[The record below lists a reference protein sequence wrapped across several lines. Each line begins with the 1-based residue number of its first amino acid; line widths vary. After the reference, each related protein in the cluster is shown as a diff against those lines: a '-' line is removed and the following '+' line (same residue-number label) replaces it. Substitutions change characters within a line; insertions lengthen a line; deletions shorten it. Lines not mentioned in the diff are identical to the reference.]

1 MKQRERIG
9 LLPPVRTSDVL
20 VFSSRRKPFRRRDN
34 GVARTPRART
44 PFFKRMARRLRTARL
59 MERAGLRFV
68 AAPRRLE
75 SAYDDDR
82 ADAEEGRADAVVER
96 EREEEKEEHDEGPE
110 SDGDAEDD
118 DVHRSASSSDSD
130 EIQITGEIAAT
141 PPPRGTRA
149 PSLTPAAAVAL
160 ASRAL
165 RLTLKRERGHG
176 NCMFCAFASGLNSWL
191 ERGGRATPGWRHYVR
206 PLSEREDAAALHGAV
221 AGSNRGG
228 VEWTHLRRALVRAL
242 EDTVA
247 DARKR
252 DRDRVMTQLCAGE
265 EGRAWLRR
273 GKFARALPYERFRA
287 HLDVMAKDAAPHSG
301 RDTWTRFWGTDVEVT
316 ALCAALGVAAVVIEC
331 ADNHGGDHGRSPYY
345 LAVPADVAEETA
357 ADDGGW
363 DRFVKYDDGDE
374 ARRVGFGCDP
384 GGTCRTASGSATR
397 WSLRRPTDRR
407 ACDCASCGCARG
419 RKRRSK
425 RGRGAAR
432 GASGASGAGRGG
444 RGVTSPRL
452 SSFTRRVTSTR
463 CSRAKGRRW
472 CWSEAG
478 EIGF

>member
-1 MKQRERIG
+1 
-9 LLPPVRTSDVL
+9 
-20 VFSSRRKPFRRRDN
+20 
-34 GVARTPRART
+34 
-44 PFFKRMARRLRTARL
+44 
-59 MERAGLRFV
+59 
-68 AAPRRLE
+68 
-75 SAYDDDR
+75 
-82 ADAEEGRADAVVER
+82 
-96 EREEEKEEHDEGPE
+96 
-110 SDGDAEDD
+110 
-118 DVHRSASSSDSD
+118 
-130 EIQITGEIAAT
+130 
-141 PPPRGTRA
+141 
-149 PSLTPAAAVAL
+149 
-160 ASRAL
+160 
-165 RLTLKRERGHG
+165 
-176 NCMFCAFASGLNSWL
+176 MFCAFASGLNSWL

-363 DRFVKYDDGDE
+363 DRFVKYDDGGRS
-374 ARRVGFGCDP
+374 ATSRIRMRP
-384 GGTCRTASGSATR
+384 GGIRRTASGSGDA
-397 WSLRRPTDRR
+397 LEFARPTDRR

-432 GASGASGAGRGG
+432 GARGARGAGRGG
-444 RGVTSPRL
+444 GGARAPAIVVVHAPGHFDSLQPRDGTTL
-452 SSFTRRVTSTR
+452 VLERS
-463 CSRAKGRRW
+463 G
-472 CWSEAG
+472 
-478 EIGF
+478 

>member
-34 GVARTPRART
+34 GVARTPRVRT

-75 SAYDDDR
+75 AAYDDDR
-82 ADAEEGRADAVVER
+82 ADARGEGRTDAVVER
-96 EREEEKEEHDEGPE
+96 EREEEKEEHDEGPDD
-110 SDGDAEDD
+110 DGDAEDD
-118 DVHRSASSSDSD
+118 DVDRSASSSDSD

-141 PPPRGTRA
+141 PPPRGTA

-273 GKFARALPYERFRA
+273 GKFAAALPYERFRA

-316 ALCAALGVAAVVIEC
+316 ALCAALGVAAVVVEC
-331 ADNHGGDHGRSPYY
+331 ADNHGGNNHGGRSPYY

-357 ADDGGW
+357 AADGSGW
-363 DRFVKYDDGDE
+363 DRFVKYDGRSGPMKRIRMRPGRYMPHGE
-374 ARRVGFGCDP
+374 WVGE
-384 GGTCRTASGSATR
+384 
-397 WSLRRPTDRR
+397 SLEFTPTNRPTGVRLR
-407 ACDCASCGCARG
+407 VLRVREGSKKAVKAWKGGGEGGEGGGAG
-419 RKRRSK
+419 GKRRYIPAIVVVHAPGHFDSLQP
-425 RGRGAAR
+425 REGTTLVLER
-432 GASGASGAGRGG
+432 SG
-444 RGVTSPRL
+444 
-452 SSFTRRVTSTR
+452 
-463 CSRAKGRRW
+463 
-472 CWSEAG
+472 
-478 EIGF
+478 

>member
-363 DRFVKYDDGDE
+363 DRFVKYDDGG
-374 ARRVGFGCDP
+374 R
-384 GGTCRTASGSATR
+384 SATKR
-397 WSLRRPTDRR
+397 IRMRPGRYMPHGEWVGDALEFTPTNRPTGVRLR
-407 ACDCASCGCARG
+407 VVRVREGSKKAVKAWKGCGEGGEWGEWGGAG
-419 RKRRSK
+419 GKRRYVPAIVVVHAPGHFDSLQP
-425 RGRGAAR
+425 REGTTLVLER
-432 GASGASGAGRGG
+432 SG
-444 RGVTSPRL
+444 
-452 SSFTRRVTSTR
+452 
-463 CSRAKGRRW
+463 
-472 CWSEAG
+472 
-478 EIGF
+478 